1 MTQTTTRTYP
11 ANAPAPDI
19 RLVVTDLDGTLLDQS
34 GEVPADLWPILAEL
48 DRRGILFCPASGR
61 QYENIA
67 RRFGDAGR
75 RMTVVAENG
84 THVVAA
90 GQELSA
96 DPLAEQAAHAV
107 VRAVRD
113 LAASGVRGGAVL
125 SGRRSAY
132 VEARDPGFLEQVAT
146 HYSVYQVVEDLTAVD
161 DVALKIAVYDFGS
174 AEQTTA
180 PALERF
186 AGRLQVVVS
195 GRHWVDVMAP
205 TANKGAAVRRLQRA
219 YGVTPAQTM
228 VFGDYLND
236 VQMMEAADY
245 SFAVADAHPELLA
258 AARYVA
264 PPAAQNGVVRTIHQ
278 VLGLDRASQTATD
291 RSESAIA

>member
-1 MTQTTTRTYP
+1 MTHPPTPGFP
-11 ANAPAPDI
+11 AGGPAPDI
-19 RLVVTDLDGTLLDQS
+19 RLVVTDLDGTLLGPD
-34 GEVPADLWPILAEL
+34 GEVPAGIWPVLAEL

-61 QYENIA
+61 QYENIV

-84 THVVAA
+84 TLVVAA
-90 GQELSA
+90 GEELSS
-96 DPLAEQAAHAV
+96 DPLSGEAASAV

-113 LAASGVRGGAVL
+113 LAAGGVRGGAVL

-132 VEARDPGFLEQVAT
+132 VETTDPGFLAQVAT
-146 HYSVYQVVEDLTAVD
+146 HYSLYEVVEDLAAVD
-161 DVALKIAVYDFGS
+161 DVALKIAVYDFES
-174 AEQTTA
+174 AERTTA

-186 AGRLQVVVS
+186 SDDLQVVVS
-195 GRHWVDVMAP
+195 GQHWVDVMAP

-219 YGVTPAQTM
+219 HGITPAQTM

-245 SFAVADAHPELLA
+245 SFAVANAHPDLVA
-258 AARYVA
+258 SARYVA
-264 PPAAQNGVVRTIHQ
+264 PPAAQNGVVRTIRR
-278 VLGLDRASQTATD
+278 VLGLDLPPQA
-291 RSESAIA
+291 AIA